1 MSSSS
6 LSETQTA
13 GQALPA
19 ESGIGPPPCS
29 HGREGR
35 KTRAQQGLIF
45 QDLLKV
51 ALRQVLRHQRRYRG
65 VFLSITLGIA
75 GLVCVLSMGEAIE
88 KKVAVNLELL
98 GSATILKASWDFDR
112 KSRWHHGKFHP
123 GDVQDLRKLERVVE
137 VTGFV
142 KKADQTFVHLQTKI
156 QGQLMGVQSN
166 FFSAVHIAFSE
177 GSAITEEHVSS
188 REHVCVIGSRL
199 RNELFRGSKTT
210 LGEKIF
216 IDGKVF
222 TVIGILGGV
231 EDREYSRTLFLPIS
245 VAWDNYFGEPTIS
258 GIYVRAMNWQQVSD
272 LRDQVLAILAGK
284 HQGYAA
290 SLDVTCYPEKIRT
303 ITAIEYLVKF
313 LLYLG
318 LALVIILGGSGITN
332 LMYLAVQERSIEI
345 GLRKAVGATEEDIL
359 TQFLVEAVATSF
371 TGAAAGLA
379 FGITLILVIR
389 LSFDMIPDYGMMVA
403 GAIGAVILGICL
415 GVISGLAPAR
425 KASRFDPVEAMRFE

>member
-1 MSSSS
+1 MPTNSPN
-6 LSETQTA
+6 EIQTA
-13 GQALPA
+13 GHTVPSD
-19 ESGIGPPPCS
+19 SGLRPGPYPPE
-29 HGREGR
+29 RKRR
-35 KTRAQQGLIF
+35 KTPAHTGLIF

-51 ALRQVLRHQRRYRG
+51 ALRQVLRNQRRYRG

-75 GLVCVLSMGEAIE
+75 GLVTVLSMGEAIE

-98 GSATILKASWDFDR
+98 GSATIIKASWDFDR
-112 KSRWHHGKFHP
+112 KSRWHHGKFRP
-123 GDVQDLRKLERVVE
+123 GDLQEVKKLKRVVE
-137 VTGFV
+137 ATGFV
-142 KKADQTFVHLQTKI
+142 RKADQTFIHRQTKI
-156 QGQLMGVQSN
+156 QGQLMGVESN

-177 GSAITEEHVSS
+177 GSAITEEYVFA
-188 REHVCVIGSRL
+188 REQVCVVGSQL
-199 RNELFRGSKTT
+199 RNELFQGSDSA
-210 LGEKIF
+210 LGKKIF
-216 IDGKVF
+216 VEGKVF

-231 EDREYSRTLFLPIS
+231 EDREYSRTLFIPIS
-245 VAWDNYFGEPTIS
+245 VAWDTYFGEPTIS
-258 GIYVRAMNWQQVSD
+258 GIHVRAMNWQQVFD
-272 LRDQVLAILAGK
+272 LRGEVFAVLAKK
-284 HQGYAA
+284 HGGFAE
-290 SLDVTCYPEKIRT
+290 SLEVTYYPEKIKT

-371 TGAAAGLA
+371 TGVAVGLA
-379 FGITLILVIR
+379 FGITLILVLR
-389 LSFDMIPDYGMMVA
+389 LSFDMIPDYSMMVA
-403 GAIGAVILGICL
+403 GAIGALMLGICL